1 MEIVDPEPPD
11 GQQFILSRHLK
22 EVFRGAPF
30 QGEAWEACVGAFLAT
45 PGVPLLAQNGTT
57 RAPASFFLNLYT
69 TREPTYPPEGQGR
82 WGEEDLRRRLAE
94 LGDRRVT
101 LLIVTDEARSWAIY
115 LSESLDEVLAFHGR
129 TLPGPRH
136 TLEDDEEDLR
146 QPRLVR
152 HLPIDVA
159 GMRAVKL
166 DRTKLGSPR
175 IVLTD
180 GAGHGYEFRFAGLR
194 RLRTSA
200 PADAPISVIDEIHG
214 ASGRKWFIFQ
224 PVDQTATRKLAVQAD
239 SADWVEVPKAANT
252 PGKAPGA

>member
-1 MEIVDPEPPD
+1 MY
-11 GQQFILSRHLK
+11 
-22 EVFRGAPF
+22 GA
-30 QGEAWEACVGAFLAT
+30 G
-45 PGVPLLAQNGTT
+45 
-57 RAPASFFLNLYT
+57 
-69 TREPTYPPEGQGR
+69 
-82 WGEEDLRRRLAE
+82 
-94 LGDRRVT
+94 T

-146 QPRLVR
+146 QPTLVR
-152 HLPIDVA
+152 HLPVDVA
-159 GMRAVKL
+159 GMRAMKF
-166 DRTKLGSPR
+166 DRTKPGSPR
-175 IVLTD
+175 IVVTD
-180 GAGHGYEFRFAGLR
+180 SAGHGYEFRFAGFR

-200 PADAPISVIDEIHG
+200 PADAPISVIDEIHA
-214 ASGRKWFIFQ
+214 ASGRKWLIFQ